1 MKKDSNLEQ
10 IKALEEKIDRLQR
23 SVSRREKKLT
33 SHIDFIDR
41 VYEPLRSPISKIK
54 NFFG

>member
-10 IKALEEKIDRLQR
+10 IKALEEKIDRLQLCIR
-23 SVSRREKKLT
+23 LEKLT

-41 VYEPLRSPISKIK
+41 V
-54 NFFG
+54 